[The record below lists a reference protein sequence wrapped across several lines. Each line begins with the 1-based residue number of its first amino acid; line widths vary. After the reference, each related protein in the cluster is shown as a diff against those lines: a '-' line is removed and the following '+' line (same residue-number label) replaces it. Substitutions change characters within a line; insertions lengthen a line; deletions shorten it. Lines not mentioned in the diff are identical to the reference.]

1 MRKRYSIRA
10 PGRAR
15 PPLPL
20 TGMTSSTTRLADV
33 VAATSDPAAADP
45 AASQV
50 VFRASAVAH
59 DAVASTI
66 TMGRYS
72 VEVDEPPTLGGED
85 TAPNPVEY
93 YLGSLLSCQIVTWR
107 YWAEKLGITVEEIT
121 GRAEGD
127 LDVRGFFGLNDSVRP
142 GFSEVRVVITVTGPE
157 TEERYAELHRI
168 VESHCPVLD
177 LTVNPTPVRSSLEVG

>member
-1 MRKRYSIRA
+1 MA
-10 PGRAR
+10 
-15 PPLPL
+15 
-20 TGMTSSTTRLADV
+20 SSTTRLADV

-45 AASQV
+45 AGSQV
-50 VFRASAVAH
+50 VFRAAAVAH
-59 DAVASTI
+59 DAVASTV

-107 YWAEKLGITVEEIT
+107 YWAQKLGITVDDIA

-127 LDVRGFFGLNDSVRP
+127 LDVRGFFGLDDSVRP

-157 TEERYAELHRI
+157 TEERYRELHQV
-168 VESHCPVLD
+168 VEKHCPVLD
-177 LTVNPTPVRSSLEVG
+177 LTTNVTPVLSSLAVGGTR

>member
-1 MRKRYSIRA
+1 MSLR
-10 PGRAR
+10 
-15 PPLPL
+15 L
-20 TGMTSSTTRLADV
+20 TGMTSSTTRLAAV

-59 DAVASTI
+59 DAVASTV

-72 VEVDEPPTLGGED
+72 VEVDEPPTLGGEN

-107 YWAEKLGITVEEIT
+107 YWAQKLGITVDEIT

-127 LDVRGFFGLNDSVRP
+127 LDVRGFFGLDDAVRP
-142 GFSEVRVVITVTGPE
+142 GFSEVRVAVTVTGPE
-157 TEERYAELHRI
+157 TEERYTELHRV

-177 LTVNPTPVRSSLEVG
+177 LTTNVTPVRSTLEIGPRQ